1 MRPNKLDMI
10 SMSLLV
16 MTRDMPDSVK
26 LKDSS
31 LDYEGREQDTSGR
44 LITGAYGSTSRQL
57 ALVAASAWTHK
68 HQGAKA
74 GPNRMLVLDMNY
86 RVDNFKLTREQGRPD
101 LIAMTGWM
109 HMDRLQ
115 VDYRD
120 EIKHDWLRWIAKD
133 KGKQTAI
140 VLEDVKLAD
149 IALRYPQYVA
159 KMMKDHSEIMVVV
172 HPVRL
177 TVKPDEVLWA
187 ATVRY
192 EPERMDTPHIR
203 FMPDIQVIV

>member
-16 MTRDMPDSVK
+16 MTRDMPESVK

-31 LDYEGREQDTSGR
+31 LDYEGRVTDSSSR
-44 LITGAYGSTSRQL
+44 LITGAYGSHSKQM
-57 ALVAASAWTHK
+57 ALVAASEWNQK
-68 HQGAKA
+68 HQGAKS
-74 GPNRMLVLDMNY
+74 GPNRILIMDMNY

-101 LIAMTGWM
+101 LIAQTGWM

-115 VDYRD
+115 VEYRD
-120 EIKHDWLRWIAKD
+120 EIKHDWLRWISKD
-133 KGKQTAI
+133 KGVQTAI
-140 VLEDVKLAD
+140 SLEDVQLVD
-149 IALRYPQYVA
+149 IAFRYPQYVT
-159 KMMKDHSEIMVVV
+159 KMMKDHSEIVVVV

-177 TVKPDEVLWA
+177 TIAPETKLWA

-192 EPERMDTPHIR
+192 DRERIDTPLIR
-203 FMPDIQVIV
+203 FMPDIQVVV